1 LGDSPENYSTR
12 IPPNNIQIT
21 DDETNFSIF
30 IGEKRTHEHLG
41 SMGFADVFTLEEYKK
56 YYTENKENLQ
66 DTGLIGGVVVPNFV
80 GKIEVTAFREWSYS
94 QNNKFQFFN
103 QFDMNDY
110 IKHQFDEVEVGFILP
125 EGTVVVDLNEDC
137 SLPTSVL
144 RDIKID
150 TIIK

>member
-1 LGDSPENYSTR
+1 
-12 IPPNNIQIT
+12 
-21 DDETNFSIF
+21 
-30 IGEKRTHEHLG
+30 
-41 SMGFADVFTLEEYKK
+41 MGFADVFTLEEYKK